1 MALPYKKAQKITK
14 ILIFYNNYRGLN
26 LSKFLSL
33 KGFKVFNIVTRKF
46 LNKKIVNK
54 INKKK
59 LKIINN
65 LKSKKLFNFLLNK
78 QFDLIILAGFPHIFK
93 KKFFNVSKFGIINL
107 HAGKLPKYKGG
118 SPLVWQILNNEKKIG
133 ISIIKINEKI
143 DEGKIICKT
152 EFKNLKKDNIKN
164 VQKKANKLFLGLT
177 MKAIKNIIEGKT
189 MLKQTMSNTY
199 FKQRKDNDAL
209 INFDQSNLEV
219 FNLVRSQSSPYKGAF
234 FFNKK
239 KKYRLHECKMTSIS
253 PNLSSGEIFKFRNKK
268 EIYIKCKY
276 KSIKVIKILP
286 KKNFLKIVK
295 TI

>member
-1 MALPYKKAQKITK
+1 MALPYKKAKKITK

-33 KGFKVFNIVTRKF
+33 KGFEVFNIVTRKF

-65 LKSKKLFNFLLNK
+65 LKSKNLFNFLLNK

-118 SPLVWQILNNEKKIG
+118 SPLVWQILNNEKTIG

-164 VQKKANKLFLGLT
+164 VQKKANKLFLALT
-177 MKAIKNIIEGKT
+177 LKAIKNIIEGKT

-209 INFDQSNLEV
+209 INFDQTNLKV
-219 FNLVRSQSSPYKGAF
+219 FNLVRSQSSTYK
-234 FFNKK
+234 
-239 KKYRLHECKMTSIS
+239 
-253 PNLSSGEIFKFRNKK
+253 
-268 EIYIKCKY
+268 
-276 KSIKVIKILP
+276 
-286 KKNFLKIVK
+286 
-295 TI
+295 